1 MIRIIL
7 FLAIVMLMPQMTYS
21 QREQEAERIAAYR
34 IAFFTRR
41 LDLTPGEAEKFWPVY
56 NDYESRKNKLQQE
69 RAVLLRYIN
78 QNESNMSDE
87 ELLKSADRL
96 VAFQGEEAALTLE
109 LHGKLK
115 TILPPV
121 KVLRVY
127 QTEQM
132 FRNQLLNDLRNVRRG
147 NEPIR
152 DRPYMPRQLLNRLHQ

>member
-1 MIRIIL
+1 MNRLIL
-7 FLAIVMLMPQMTYS
+7 LFAIVMFLPQTANS
-21 QREQEAERIAAYR
+21 QRQQEAERIASYR

-41 LDLTPGEAEKFWPVY
+41 LDLTPTEAEKFWPVY

-78 QNESNMSDE
+78 QNERNMSE
-87 ELLKSADRL
+87 AELLESADRL
-96 VAFQGEEAALTLE
+96 VTFPVEEAALTLE
-109 LHGKLK
+109 LHEKLK
-115 TILPPV
+115 AILPPV

-152 DRPYMPRQLLNRLHQ
+152 ERPPVPRPLLNRLDQ